1 MNFKTIK
8 TPVMLVALGSLMAAC
23 ASSSSVLDSYGI
35 SDRFSQIFGS
45 KSQAAGESANAGNS
59 PDETDLYC
67 PDVIIREGTATLSS
81 TVNGVSGVAAMRYQ
95 GTITRTA
102 RECVLQG
109 GTMMAIKIGIQGRV
123 IAGPAGS
130 PPEVEVPLR
139 IAVVQDGAEPKTI
152 FSRFYKIP
160 VAMTEGGNTI
170 FSYVAED
177 ISYPAPSASAH
188 ASYVYYVGF
197 DPAGLRQQPPRA
209 AKKKGR

>member
-1 MNFKTIK
+1 MNFKMIK
-8 TPVMLVALGSLMAAC
+8 TPVMLVALGSLMVAC
-23 ASSSSVLDSYGI
+23 GTTSSMLGTSGI

-45 KSQAAGESANAGNS
+45 NSQAAGESANAGNS

-67 PDVIIREGTATLSS
+67 PDVIIREGTATLTS
-81 TVNGVSGVAAMRYQ
+81 TVNGVSGVAATRYQ

-109 GTMMAIKIGIQGRV
+109 GTTLAVKIGIQGRV
-123 IAGPAGS
+123 IAGPAGA

-139 IAVVQDGAEPKTI
+139 VAVVQEGAPPKTI

-160 VAMTEGGNTI
+160 VAMTEGNTA
-170 FSYVAED
+170 FSFVAED

-188 ASYVYYVGF
+188 ANYVYYVGF
-197 DPAGLRQQPPRA
+197 DPEGLRQQPARG